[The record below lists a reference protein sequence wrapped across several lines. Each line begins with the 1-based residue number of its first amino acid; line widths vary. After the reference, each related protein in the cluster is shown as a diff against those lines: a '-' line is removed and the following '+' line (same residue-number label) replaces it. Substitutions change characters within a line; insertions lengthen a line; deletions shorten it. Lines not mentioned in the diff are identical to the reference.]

1 MVKSNEQKW
10 PIPESVHEIENY
22 MKQRV
27 GLGVSFDFG
36 VRKLK
41 ILKKDVHI
49 YYVNGLC
56 DTLYIIQL
64 IEELVEVND
73 HEKLST
79 DIFKVIN
86 NRLVNQSVEQV
97 KTLDKVVDQVLSGL
111 IAIVIEGENTA
122 LVIDVRS
129 YPGRSSRAGYRK
141 GCPWVARRVC

>member
-1 MVKSNEQKW
+1 MSRSNEQKW
-10 PIPESVHEIENY
+10 PIPQSVNEIENY

-56 DTLYIIQL
+56 DSLFIIQL
-64 IEELVEVND
+64 IEELVEIND

-79 DIFKVIN
+79 DLFK
-86 NRLVNQSVEQV
+86 
-97 KTLDKVVDQVLSGL
+97 
-111 IAIVIEGENTA
+111 IV
-122 LVIDVRS
+122 
-129 YPGRSSRAGYRK
+129 
-141 GCPWVARRVC
+141 